1 MTKCNI
7 LGRGEARYSKQLEK
21 AKEKIINLKVLLDAY
36 NLIGKVF
43 LWPLDCQ
50 LCGHCQERI
59 QELETSAE
67 LKDNAILRSLKVSNI
82 TGCLKNPESN
92 SSYNSDL
99 LSADKISAK
108 ELGKQ
113 ILTPHSRMNLSVN
126 NNNEVLRSAKIQNID
141 VKESRENKNMNF
153 SKESSTR
160 MSLDWEEN
168 YISLD
173 EDDSELTPS
182 WPGFAKN
189 NCKDQGRDIVSLR
202 KPTVAKPEAAFS
214 VERKTAMQE
223 HNLVEPPRVDVNDEL
238 GKNAS
243 GALSEDVTLDNVKQ
257 VQPIIN
263 IRKENPSSRSLS
275 GSGMLLVVKR
285 VLF

>member
-113 ILTPHSRMNLSVN
+113 ILTPHSKTLLRIISYCGIYEYLSMPFGIEKAPPHYQKMMNT
-126 NNNEVLRSAKIQNID
+126 I
-141 VKESRENKNMNF
+141 F
-153 SKESSTR
+153 PH
-160 MSLDWEEN
+160 
-168 YISLD
+168 
-173 EDDSELTPS
+173 EL
-182 WPGFAKN
+182 
-189 NCKDQGRDIVSLR
+189 
-202 KPTVAKPEAAFS
+202 
-214 VERKTAMQE
+214 
-223 HNLVEPPRVDVNDEL
+223 
-238 GKNAS
+238 
-243 GALSEDVTLDNVKQ
+243 
-257 VQPIIN
+257 
-263 IRKENPSSRSLS
+263 
-275 GSGMLLVVKR
+275 
-285 VLF
+285 